1 MSHGGFSC
9 QPLARSSDWRLNRAG
24 AIGPIIL
31 LINFPLL
38 SGRIDMNI
46 SQRTV
51 QGVCVLDIDGPIT
64 LGADGS
70 ERLGDKVRS
79 VLQAGEKQ
87 LLLNLGGVAYIDS
100 AGLGELVN
108 AFTTVKKQGGALKLF
123 GVTKKL
129 QDLLVITKLSTVFDS
144 YDTEEAAIKS
154 FGATA

>member
-1 MSHGGFSC
+1 
-9 QPLARSSDWRLNRAG
+9 
-24 AIGPIIL
+24 
-31 LINFPLL
+31 
-38 SGRIDMNI
+38 MNI

-79 VLQAGEKQ
+79 LIQAGEKRV
-87 LLLNLGGVAYIDS
+87 LLNLGGVAYIDS

-108 AFTTVKKQGGALKLF
+108 AYTTVKKQGGALKLV

-129 QDLLVITKLSTVFDS
+129 KDLLVITKLATVFDS
-144 YDTEEAAIKS
+144 FDSEAAALES
-154 FGATA
+154 YGA